1 MVGSTGS
8 HGDEVISGSSTIII
22 GDTFTPTP
30 FVPPTPV
37 AIGFA
42 KSFLV
47 TDSESGTPLAMREYE
62 ATVNGKVIEGKTNA
76 QGGRSYQNRRRER
89 RYWLPFRN

>member
-1 MVGSTGS
+1 M
-8 HGDEVISGSSTIII
+8 
-22 GDTFTPTP
+22 
-30 FVPPTPV
+30 PPTPV

-47 TDSESGTPLAMREYE
+47 TDSESGTPLAMREYL

-76 QGGRSYQNRRRER
+76 QGIAHIKTDSENDVISLHIKFASPARLLHELAKAN
-89 RYWLPFRN
+89 